1 MADEKSSQEYKQEF
15 SSIDYPLISEEPV
28 EPQSFRSVL
37 TRALGWTAFVPLF
50 MLALLQSQQLQR
62 MVDVTNHQQL
72 LTAQMIAE
80 GFDSKIEQI
89 SRLLILSYSD
99 LMAIDTQSDEE
110 KEARAHLLSLA
121 PEIRD
126 IKRLRQA
133 DVNEPTVKPVFENE
147 VMQAVVKDINPVA
160 SDKWLLRLEVR
171 SKVSEGALL
180 ATVNASNLLKQS
192 EILAQSSPFAIRIL
206 TDQNQRVYG
215 QNENLLEPSQ
225 LFLLQDDKERLAT
238 SEQGTLWR
246 TDGTRNTA
254 VIRAVVPIK
263 STGWTVL
270 VAQSLTDRDRQLLQS
285 LETSGFLFIV
295 AIAMTLLI
303 GYFVSR
309 PMKRKVEQLVD
320 QVENFA
326 KNRTIPPPV
335 ENGEQDSGP
344 SEILELQK
352 SFHNMAVTV
361 SQTQKRLEHLNAYL
375 ESEINKRTESLS
387 KLFSELDLEHQTLV
401 AVFESLT
408 EGVVLVGQSGLIN
421 YANQKAQT
429 FLYNNESLVG
439 KPARELIFEH
449 YKPLTDRDDPELF
462 MKNPSIVR
470 MVNIHDSEKVLDVVT
485 FFVHNLPGRSDR
497 IGLLFRDVS
506 QSAQISKL
514 KDSLIGIVAHELK
527 TPIATMRLQ
536 AETLTRGSVVL
547 DDAEKREILADMVDE
562 SKRLSSLIDD
572 WLDISRLQEG
582 RFDLQLRVV
591 QVAALIDK
599 AIKLT
604 KQRYDVQFT
613 KHIDA
618 EAECMRVDPDRITQV
633 LINLFVNAGRYKK
646 EGSQARCEVFVRRVE
661 QMVEIVVKDYG
672 VGIESDQ
679 LEKIFDRFYQ
689 IDMTSRRRIGGTGLG
704 LAICRAICEAH
715 GGSIRA
721 ESVPGEWTE
730 FIVRLPY

>member
-1 MADEKSSQEYKQEF
+1 MQEKTSSEYKQKF
-15 SSIDYPLISEEPV
+15 TSVDYPSISEEPV

-80 GFDSKIEQI
+80 GFDSKVEQI
-89 SRLLILSYSD
+89 SHLLILAYPD
-99 LMAIDTQSDEE
+99 LISQDQ
-110 KEARAHLLSLA
+110 EAAHEHLVALA
-121 PEIRD
+121 PEIVSIERLD
-126 IKRLRQA
+126 RERLLDSKSSDRNVLIKNKAVRAQVIESSSQA
-133 DVNEPTVKPVFENE
+133 NGWF
-147 VMQAVVKDINPVA
+147 
-160 SDKWLLRLEVR
+160 LRL
-171 SKVSEGALL
+171 KVESSNSPTGLL
-180 ATVNASNLLKQS
+180 ATINASALLTQS
-192 EILAQSSPFAIRIL
+192 DSLVSTSPFAIRIL
-206 TDQNQRVYG
+206 TADGRRVFG
-215 QNENLLEPSQ
+215 QNENLLDAARLQ
-225 LFLLQDDKERLAT
+225 LLQEDTQKLQDSPE
-238 SEQGTLWR
+238 GTIWR
-246 TDGTRNTA
+246 TPGARNTA
-254 VIRAVVPIK
+254 MIRAVVPVK

-270 VAQSLTDRDRQLLQS
+270 AAQSLTDRDRLLLQS

-303 GYFVSR
+303 GYYVSR
-309 PMKRKVEQLVD
+309 PMKRKVDELVE

-335 ENGEQDSGP
+335 AEVSTRDEGP

-375 ESEINKRTESLS
+375 EAEINKRTESLS
-387 KLFSELDLEHQTLV
+387 KLFSELDLEHQTLA

-408 EGVVLVGQSGLIN
+408 EGVILVGRSGLIN
-421 YANQKAQT
+421 YANQKAQA
-429 FLYNNESLVG
+429 FLYHEDTLVG
-439 KPARELIFEH
+439 EAAEDLIFGH
-449 YKPLTDRDDPELF
+449 YRALNDRDDPELL
-462 MKNPSIVR
+462 MKNPSTVR
-470 MVNIHDSEKVLDVVT
+470 MVDVHNSEKVVDVVT

-497 IGLLFRDVS
+497 IGLLLRDVS

-536 AETLTRGSVVL
+536 AETLTRGSVL
-547 DDAEKREILADMVDE
+547 LSEKDKREILTDIVGE
-562 SKRLSSLIDD
+562 SKRLSGLIDD

-582 RFDLQLRVV
+582 RFDLQLKVV

-604 KQRYDVQFT
+604 KQRYNVQFT
-613 KHIDA
+613 KHIDP

-633 LINLFVNAGRYKK
+633 FINLFVNAGRYKK
-646 EGSQARCEVFVRRVE
+646 EGSQARCEVSVHKVE

-672 VGIESDQ
+672 VGIEADQ

-689 IDMTSRRRIGGTGLG
+689 IDMSSRRRIGGTGLG

-715 GGSIRA
+715 GGSIKA
-721 ESVPGEWTE
+721 ESIPGEWTK

>member
-1 MADEKSSQEYKQEF
+1 MQKQFTENQSQYT
-15 SSIDYPLISEEPV
+15 SVDYPSISEEPV

-62 MVDVTNHQQL
+62 MVDMTNHQQL
-72 LTAQMIAE
+72 LTAQMIAD
-80 GFDSKIEQI
+80 GFDSKIEQLG
-89 SRLLILSYSD
+89 RLLTLSYPDLISKKEKEPSRRH
-99 LMAIDTQSDEE
+99 LMAV
-110 KEARAHLLSLA
+110 A
-121 PEIRD
+121 PEIVSIEYTSIDSFPLTKKSGLQTTIENKAIDVRV
-126 IKRLRQA
+126 IEFASLSNRWFLKLQVQA
-133 DVNEPTVKPVFENE
+133 QNLN
-147 VMQAVVKDINPVA
+147 
-160 SDKWLLRLEVR
+160 S
-171 SKVSEGALL
+171 ALIV
-180 ATVNASNLLKQS
+180 TVNATALLEQTKS
-192 EILAQSSPFAIRIL
+192 VASTSPFAIRIL
-206 TDQNQRVYG
+206 TKDGRRVFG
-215 QNENLLEPSQ
+215 QNENTIDLSRLHLLHEDISR
-225 LFLLQDDKERLAT
+225 LKE
-238 SEQGTLWR
+238 SPDGTIWR
-246 TDGTRNTA
+246 TPGTRNTA
-254 VIRAVVPIK
+254 MIRAIVPVK

-270 VAQSLTDRDRQLLQS
+270 AAQTLTDRDRLLMQS
-285 LETSGFLFIV
+285 LENSGFLFIV
-295 AIAMTLLI
+295 TIVMTLLI
-303 GYFVSR
+303 GYYLSR
-309 PMKRKVEQLVD
+309 PMKRKVDQLLE

-326 KNRTIPPPV
+326 KNRTIPPAPS
-335 ENGEQDSGP
+335 ESSFQNEGP

-352 SFHNMAVTV
+352 SFHNMAVKV

-375 ESEINKRTESLS
+375 ESEVDKRTESLS
-387 KLFSELDLEHQTLV
+387 KLFSELDLEHQTLT
-401 AVFESLT
+401 AVFDSMT
-408 EGVVLVGQSGLIN
+408 EGVILIGRSGLIN

-429 FLYNNESLVG
+429 FLYQEGSLVG
-439 KPARELIFEH
+439 QLAGEMIFKH
-449 YKPLTDRDDPELF
+449 YRALTDRDSPELL

-470 MVNIHDSEKVLDVVT
+470 MVNVHDAEKVVDVVT

-506 QSAQISKL
+506 QTAQISKL

-536 AETLTRGSVVL
+536 AETLTRGSVRL
-547 DDAEKREILADMVDE
+547 SETDKREILSDMVDE

-582 RFDLQLRVV
+582 RFDLQLKVV
-591 QVAALIDK
+591 QVAALIDR

-604 KQRYDVQFT
+604 RQRYEVSFV
-613 KHIDA
+613 KHIDP

-633 LINLFVNAGRYKK
+633 FINLFVNAGRYKK
-646 EGSQARCEVFVRRVE
+646 EGIQARCEISVHKVE

-672 VGIESDQ
+672 IGIEADQ

-721 ESVPGEWTE
+721 ESVPGQWTQ

>member
-1 MADEKSSQEYKQEF
+1 MQKESRENRPQFTSV
-15 SSIDYPLISEEPV
+15 DYPSISEEPV

-50 MLALLQSQQLQR
+50 MLAFLQSQQLQR

-72 LTAQMIAE
+72 LTAQMIADS
-80 GFDSKIEQI
+80 FDNKVEQI
-89 SRLLILSYSD
+89 GRLLILSYPDLISEADHESAYRHLIAIAPQIVSIERAHVDSLSQTQRSD
-99 LMAIDTQSDEE
+99 LTAVLENRKIEAHVTKCFSQS
-110 KEARAHLLSLA
+110 
-121 PEIRD
+121 
-126 IKRLRQA
+126 
-133 DVNEPTVKPVFENE
+133 NGWF
-147 VMQAVVKDINPVA
+147 
-160 SDKWLLRLEVR
+160 LRL
-171 SKVSEGALL
+171 KVQEQNLDTVII
-180 ATVNASNLLKQS
+180 ATINASELL
-192 EILAQSSPFAIRIL
+192 EMGTPAADSSPFAIRIL
-206 TDQNQRVYG
+206 TKGGRRVYG
-215 QNENLLEPSQ
+215 LNEDSIDLARLHLLHEDLSR
-225 LFLLQDDKERLAT
+225 LKE
-238 SEQGTLWR
+238 SPDGTIWR
-246 TDGTRNTA
+246 TEGTRNTA
-254 VIRAVVPIK
+254 MIRALVPVK

-270 VAQSLTDRDRQLLQS
+270 AAQTLTDRDRLLMQS
-285 LETSGFLFIV
+285 LENSGFLFIF
-295 AIAMTLLI
+295 AIVMTLLI
-303 GYFVSR
+303 GYYVSR
-309 PMKRKVEQLVD
+309 PMKRKVDQLLE

-326 KNRTIPPPV
+326 KNRTIPPAPS
-335 ENGEQDSGP
+335 ESSFKNEGP

-352 SFHNMAVTV
+352 SFHNMAVNV

-375 ESEINKRTESLS
+375 ESEVDKRTESLS
-387 KLFSELDLEHQTLV
+387 KLFSELDLEHQTLT
-401 AVFESLT
+401 AVLESMT
-408 EGVVLVGQSGLIN
+408 EGVILVGRSGLIN
-421 YANQKAQT
+421 YANQRAQT
-429 FLYNNESLVG
+429 FLYQEGSLVG
-439 KPARELIFEH
+439 QLAHEMIFKH
-449 YKPLTDRDDPELF
+449 YRALTDRDSPELL

-470 MVNIHDSEKVLDVVT
+470 MVNVHDAEKVVDVVT

-506 QSAQISKL
+506 QTAQISKL

-536 AETLTRGSVVL
+536 AETLTRGSVRL
-547 DDAEKREILADMVDE
+547 SETDKREILSDMVDE

-582 RFDLQLRVV
+582 RFDLQLKVV
-591 QVAALIDK
+591 QVAALIDR

-604 KQRYDVQFT
+604 RQRYDVSFV
-613 KHIDA
+613 KHIDP

-633 LINLFVNAGRYKK
+633 FINLFVNAGRYKK
-646 EGSQARCEVFVRRVE
+646 EGTQARCEISVHKVE

-672 VGIESDQ
+672 IGIEADQ

-721 ESVPGEWTE
+721 ESVPGQWTQ